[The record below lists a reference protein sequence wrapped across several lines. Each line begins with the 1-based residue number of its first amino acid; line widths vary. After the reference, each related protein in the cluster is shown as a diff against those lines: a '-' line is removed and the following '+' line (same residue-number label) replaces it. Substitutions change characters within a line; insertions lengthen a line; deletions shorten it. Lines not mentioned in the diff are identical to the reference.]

1 MWVLWLIP
9 MPLLYHWVGA
19 NHRRDLDRGAG
30 YHLNQSNPLLHQ
42 IEPGD
47 SLWAFTRTPSGRYV
61 LAMELVVRAKTRNP
75 PGYRYGEYRLW
86 GDLELSRY
94 FRTGSQPDVS
104 RLIRQLSVKARAQ
117 TIGMSF
123 QGHAA
128 VRRLSPADHQVLA
141 EYARD
146 LPLELRARLLP
157 EEELEA
163 RILLGD
169 RASVSGLVEAEAPGI
184 TDERRRYLFEQA
196 PRRSPRHVRQLRKLY
211 GGMCQLCGWDPR
223 SLYRRD
229 LCEAH
234 HVHWLSR
241 GGQDELHNLVL
252 VCPNH
257 HRAIHRIDAPFDW
270 ADESFV
276 FPGKREPVQ
285 ISRHAIQAQ

>member
-1 MWVLWLIP
+1 
-9 MPLLYHWVGA
+9 MPLLYHWVGG
-19 NHRRDLDRGAG
+19 NYRRDLDWGAG
-30 YHLNQSNPLLHQ
+30 YHLNQSNPLLH
-42 IEPGD
+42 EVESGD
-47 SLWAFTRTPSGRYV
+47 SLWAFTRTSSRRYV
-61 LAMELVVRAKTRNP
+61 LAMELVVRAKTSNP
-75 PGYRYGEYRLW
+75 PGYQYGKYRLW
-86 GDLELSRY
+86 GDLDRSRY
-94 FRTGSQPDVS
+94 FRTGSQPDIS
-104 RLIRQLSVKARAQ
+104 GLIRQLSVKARAQ
-117 TIGMSF
+117 TIGRSF

-128 VRRLSPADHQVLA
+128 VRRLTPADHQVLA

-146 LPLELRARLLP
+146 LPLEPRARLLP

-163 RILLGD
+163 RVLLGD
-169 RASVSGLVEAEAPGI
+169 RDSVSGLIAAEAPGI

-196 PRRSPRHVRQLRKLY
+196 PQRNPRHVRQLRSLY
-211 GGMCQLCGWDPR
+211 GGMCQLCGWNPR
-223 SLYRRD
+223 ALYQRD

-252 VCPNH
+252 ICPNH